1 MNKYLLET
9 FGVTK
14 LIMIVI
20 SATSVISILI
30 SCIILNEVIESHDE
44 EMIKIISSDIYNDVN
59 KELLK
64 PVFVAQTMASDSFL
78 KQNLKNIQLLPQD
91 EKEKL
96 VGEYLRTLKNKFHF
110 SAAFLAVESTR
121 NYYTLQGLQ
130 KKLNHRKDPHDSW
143 YKNFLQKNI
152 PYELNVDTDE
162 ANNFATTIFVNARIE
177 DEDSTVLG
185 VCGVG
190 LGMDRVQKILAMHE
204 KNYGI
209 KINFVNSDG
218 IIQVATGTQG
228 IDKKHL
234 NELEFNKS
242 EEIIL
247 NKVEGKRGTYIVT
260 KYIPQF
266 NWYLVIYRDS
276 NSRQSVFSNLVLYI
290 SVAWV
295 VLLAVLL
302 TFIQTSLNK
311 GQKQIEDIA
320 TKHGIASHS
329 GLYVSMHLI
338 DLEKNSIHELSSDP
352 EIKVLQVQEGHH
364 AKEKLTSAVKKMTK
378 VESLPEMLEFIKLN
392 NLTERIGD
400 KHAIYQEFLSE
411 DYGWCKAY
419 FMLVDENKDGEI
431 NKIVFAIELIDEEK
445 RREKHLRYL
454 SETDAM
460 TGLKNRGSGEKTV
473 TDLISQGTEGMFC
486 LLDADKFKSI
496 NDNFGHDVGDKVI
509 KAIANC
515 LKNAFKNTDVTL
527 RLGGDEF
534 AAYAV
539 GVTTELQGRIIINR
553 LFAMVEAI
561 VIPELGDREIS
572 ISLGAAFFNAES
584 GETFAELYKRADSA
598 AYISKKTFGNCFT
611 FAESVKKKSLE

>member
-44 EMIKIISSDIYNDVN
+44 EMIKIIASDIYNDLN
-59 KELLK
+59 KELMK
-64 PVFVAQTMASDSFL
+64 PVVVAQTMASDSFL

-96 VGEYLRTLKNKFHF
+96 VGEYLRSLKNKFGF
-110 SAAFLAVESTR
+110 GAAFLAVESTK

-130 KKLNHRKDPHDSW
+130 KKLNYRRDVHDFW
-143 YKNFLQKNI
+143 YNSFLKKNI

-162 ANNFATTIFVNARIE
+162 ANNFAWTIFVNAKIE
-177 DEDSTVLG
+177 DTDSTVLG

-190 LGMDRVQKILAMHE
+190 LGMNRVQKILADHE
-204 KNYGI
+204 ENYGI
-209 KINFVNSDG
+209 KINLVSSDG
-218 IIQVATGTQG
+218 IVQVFNESKK
-228 IDKKHL
+228 IDNKHL
-234 NELEFNKS
+234 DRLEFNKS
-242 EEIIL
+242 ENVIL
-247 NKVEGKRGTYIVT
+247 NKVEGRRGTYIVT

-266 NWYLVIYRDS
+266 DWYLVIYRDNS
-276 NSRQSVFSNLVLYI
+276 SRQSAFSNLVLYI

-311 GQKQIEDIA
+311 GQKQIEDTA

-338 DLEKNSIHELSSDP
+338 DLKKNIIHELSSDP
-352 EIKVLQVQEGHH
+352 SVKVFQVQEGNH
-364 AKEKLTSAVKKMTK
+364 AKEKLNSAVKKMTK
-378 VESLPEMLEFIKLN
+378 AESLPEMLEFIKLD
-392 NLTERIGD
+392 NLPERIGD

-411 DYGWCKAY
+411 EYGWCKAY
-419 FMLVDENKDGEI
+419 FMLVEENNDGTI
-431 NKIVFAIELIDEEK
+431 TKIVFAIELIDEEK
-445 RREKHLRYL
+445 RREKHLQYL

-460 TGLKNRGSGEKTV
+460 TGLKNRGSGEKTI

-509 KAIANC
+509 KAIAIC

-539 GVTTELQGRIIINR
+539 GVTTELQGRIVINR
-553 LFAMVEAI
+553 LFSMIEAI
-561 VIPELGDREIS
+561 AIPELGDREIS
-572 ISLGAAFFNAES
+572 ISLGAAFFNAKS
-584 GETFAELYKRADSA
+584 GENFSELYKRADLA
-598 AYISKKTFGNCFT
+598 AYISKKTVGNCFT
-611 FAESVKKKSLE
+611 FAEDAQEKN

>member
-44 EMIKIISSDIYNDVN
+44 EMIKIIASDIYNDLN
-59 KELLK
+59 KELSK
-64 PVFVAQTMASDSFL
+64 PVVVAQTMAGDSFL
-78 KQNLKNIQLLPQD
+78 KQNLKNIHLLTQE
-91 EKEKL
+91 EKLKL
-96 VGEYLRTLKNKFHF
+96 VGEYLRSLKNKFHF

-130 KKLNHRKDPHDSW
+130 KKLNYRKDVHDFW
-143 YKNFLQKNI
+143 YKSFLKKNI

-162 ANNFATTIFVNARIE
+162 ANNFAWTIFVNARIE
-177 DEDSTVLG
+177 DEDSTILG

-190 LGMDRVQKILAMHE
+190 LGIDRVQKILSTHE
-204 KNYGI
+204 ENYGI
-209 KINFVNSDG
+209 KVNLVNASG
-218 IIQVATGTQG
+218 IVEVCNESNK

-234 NELEFNKS
+234 DRLEFNKS
-242 EEIIL
+242 ENIIL
-247 NKVEGKRGTYIVT
+247 NKVEGRRGTYIVT

-266 NWYLVIYRDS
+266 DWYLVIYRD
-276 NSRQSVFSNLVLYI
+276 NTSRQSAFSNIVLYI

-311 GQKQIEDIA
+311 GQKQIEDDA

-329 GLYVSMHLI
+329 GLYVSMHLL
-338 DLEKNSIHELSSDP
+338 DLKKNTIHELSSDSAV
-352 EIKVLQVQEGHH
+352 KVFQVQEGRH
-364 AKEKLTSAVKKMTK
+364 AKEKLNSAVKKMTK
-378 VESLPEMLEFIKLN
+378 VESLPEMLEFIKLD
-392 NLTERIGD
+392 NLAERIGAN
-400 KHAIYQEFLSE
+400 HAIYQEFLSE
-411 DYGWCKAY
+411 NYGWCKAY
-419 FMLVDENKDGEI
+419 FMLVDENKDGTI
-431 NKIVFAIELIDEEK
+431 TKIVFAIELIDEEK
-445 RREKHLRYL
+445 RREKHLQYL

-460 TGLKNRGSGEKTV
+460 TGLRNRGSGEKTV

-496 NDNFGHDVGDKVI
+496 NDNFGHAVGDKVI

-539 GVTTELQGRIIINR
+539 GVTTELQGRIVINR
-553 LFAMVEAI
+553 LFSMIEAI
-561 VIPELGDREIS
+561 TIPELAGREIT
-572 ISLGAAFFNAES
+572 ISLGAAFFHAQS
-584 GETFAELYKRADSA
+584 GESFSELYKRADSA
-598 AYISKKTFGNCFT
+598 AYISKKTVGNCFT
-611 FAESVKKKSLE
+611 FAEVAQEKI